1 MNPTYCK
8 NSIIMLDS
16 VTGTQMNSF
25 IITTEDGKVL
35 VMDGGFAQDADNLI
49 GWLKRVTGE
58 EIPHVDGWFLSHP
71 HLDHITCLNHIM
83 ETRPHDVTVDA
94 LYYNFPS
101 LQYLHA
107 GEPSEHSTD
116 EFVRLLPGFPAKSVI
131 LWAGD
136 VYEFGAARVE
146 CLCSPSPEFNRAL
159 NNNVYNNASCVLLL
173 TLGGK
178 KTIFLGDAGVEEGQ
192 KMLAMYAG
200 TGKLKA
206 DYVQMAHH
214 GQNGVERD
222 FYEAVAPT
230 GCFWCTPRWLWEN
243 DAGKGYNTHG
253 WKTIIVRGWMEELG
267 VRENYVMMNGV
278 QELDL

>member
-35 VMDGGFAQDADNLI
+35 VMDGGFA
-49 GWLKRVTGE
+49 
-58 EIPHVDGWFLSHP
+58 
-71 HLDHITCLNHIM
+71 
-83 ETRPHDVTVDA
+83 HDVTVDA

-116 EFVRLLPGFPAKSVI
+116 EFVRLLPGFPTKSVI

-206 DYVQMAHH
+206 DYVQ
-214 GQNGVERD
+214 
-222 FYEAVAPT
+222 
-230 GCFWCTPRWLWEN
+230 
-243 DAGKGYNTHG
+243 
-253 WKTIIVRGWMEELG
+253 IRGSRADRLLLVYPPLALG
-267 VRENYVMMNGV
+267 E
-278 QELDL
+278 

>member
-83 ETRPHDVTVDA
+83 ETRPHDLTVDA

-116 EFVRLLPGFPAKSVI
+116 EFVRLLPGFPTKSVI

-178 KTIFLGDAGVEEGQ
+178 KTIFL
-192 KMLAMYAG
+192 
-200 TGKLKA
+200 
-206 DYVQMAHH
+206 
-214 GQNGVERD
+214 
-222 FYEAVAPT
+222 
-230 GCFWCTPRWLWEN
+230 
-243 DAGKGYNTHG
+243 
-253 WKTIIVRGWMEELG
+253 
-267 VRENYVMMNGV
+267 
-278 QELDL
+278 

>member
-116 EFVRLLPGFPAKSVI
+116 EFVRLPDKV
-131 LWAGD
+131 GD
-136 VYEFGAARVE
+136 
-146 CLCSPSPEFNRAL
+146 S
-159 NNNVYNNASCVLLL
+159 
-173 TLGGK
+173 LGGRR
-178 KTIFLGDAGVEEGQ
+178 L
-192 KMLAMYAG
+192 
-200 TGKLKA
+200 
-206 DYVQMAHH
+206 
-214 GQNGVERD
+214 
-222 FYEAVAPT
+222 
-230 GCFWCTPRWLWEN
+230 
-243 DAGKGYNTHG
+243 
-253 WKTIIVRGWMEELG
+253 
-267 VRENYVMMNGV
+267 
-278 QELDL
+278 